1 MAATTSSDL
10 VVRGDRTFRNARRVS
25 RDAIDVAE
33 YENTASDE
41 ERFYLVELH
50 KTEQQKRHAQW
61 SEEIIAVY
69 ASADGGRAVREHVA
83 PDDPLPH
90 AIAVPVGEGTV
101 LDAQTT
107 RRYHGIVATC
117 HDNDGWRLRETIT
130 QLVKEVF
137 R

>member
-1 MAATTSSDL
+1 MATTQTTDL
-10 VVRGDRTFRNARRVS
+10 VVRGDRTFRNARRVH
-25 RDAIDVAE
+25 RDAIDVGE

-50 KTEQQKRHAQW
+50 ETDVQQRHADW
-61 SEEIIAVY
+61 ETEYVAIY

-83 PDDPLPH
+83 PEDPLPH

-107 RRYHGIVATC
+107 RRYHGIVATA
-117 HDNDGWRLRETIT
+117 HENDGWRVRETIT
-130 QLVKEVF
+130 NLVREVL